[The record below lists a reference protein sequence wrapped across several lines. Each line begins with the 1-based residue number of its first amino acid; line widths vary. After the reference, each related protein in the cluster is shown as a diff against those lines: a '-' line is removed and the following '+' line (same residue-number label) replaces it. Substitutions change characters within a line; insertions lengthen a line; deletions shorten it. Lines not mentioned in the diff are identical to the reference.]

1 MLVVLVYKC
10 SMNFILENCSGL
22 FLNKM
27 KYLTVVKGFNVN
39 YFWVPEK
46 IDFFIQ
52 GNVLLLT
59 FYSYSVKD
67 RVFFNKFFRQFLIFK
82 NVISSDRVNKKQ
94 LILRGIG
101 LKMSLSGN
109 CLSLKLGFSHLVSIR
124 FNETVSASLKNNI
137 LRLVSWDFVALGNFV
152 NKIYSTKV
160 ADSYKGRGFVFPYQ
174 KKALKLI
181 KKK

>member
-10 SMNFILENCSGL
+10 SMNLISENCSGI
-22 FLNKM
+22 FLNRM
-27 KYLTVVKGFNVN
+27 KYLTTIKGFNVN

-52 GNVLLLT
+52 GNALLFT
-59 FYSYSVKD
+59 FYSYSLQD

-82 NVISSDRVNKKQ
+82 NVIYTNRVKNKQ

-101 LKMSLSGN
+101 LKMSLLGN
-109 CLSLKLGFSHLVSIR
+109 CLSLKLGFSHLVSIK
-124 FNETVSASLKNNI
+124 FDQTVSASLKNNV
-137 LRLVSWDFVALGNFV
+137 LRLASWDSVALGNFV
-152 NKIYSTKV
+152 NKVYSTKA

-174 KKALKLI
+174 KKVLKLI

>member
-10 SMNFILENCSGL
+10 SMDLIPESCSGI

-27 KYLTVVKGFNVN
+27 KYLTVIRGFNVN
-39 YFWVPEK
+39 YFWVSEK

-52 GNVLLLT
+52 SNVLLFT
-59 FYSYSVKD
+59 FHSYSVKD

-82 NVISSDRVNKKQ
+82 NVIYTTRVQNKQ

-101 LKMSLSGN
+101 LKMSLLNN
-109 CLSLKLGFSHLVSIR
+109 CLLLKLGFSHLVSIKFDR
-124 FNETVSASLKNNI
+124 TVSASLKNNV
-137 LRLVSWDFVALGNFV
+137 LRIASWDSVVLGNFV
-152 NKIYSTKV
+152 NKVYSTKI
-160 ADSYKGRGFVFPYQ
+160 ADSYKGRGFIFPYQ
-174 KKALKLI
+174 KKVLKLI